1 MPKARAEVCHS
12 KIDFSAFT
20 EFNILEKT
28 VRPWVSQKI
37 KVLLGVEE
45 QSMIRLVMTNL
56 ATGSAT
62 FESILGKVEA
72 ILDEDSEEFCFKL
85 WQVLLFEDLQIKDG
99 VY

>member
-1 MPKARAEVCHS
+1 MPKARAEVCQS
-12 KIDFSAFT
+12 TIDFHAFT

-45 QSMIRLVMTNL
+45 QSMIRLVMTHL
-56 ATGSAT
+56 QSGSAT
-62 FESILGKVEA
+62 FESILGKVEG

-85 WQVLLFEDLQIKDG
+85 WQVLLFEHL
-99 VY
+99 

>member
-1 MPKARAEVCHS
+1 MPKVRAEVCQC
-12 KIDFSAFT
+12 KVDFSAFA
-20 EFNILEKT
+20 EFNVLEKT

-45 QSMIRLVMTNL
+45 QSMIRLVMTHL
-56 ATGSAT
+56 ASGSAT
-62 FESILGKVEA
+62 YESILAKVEG